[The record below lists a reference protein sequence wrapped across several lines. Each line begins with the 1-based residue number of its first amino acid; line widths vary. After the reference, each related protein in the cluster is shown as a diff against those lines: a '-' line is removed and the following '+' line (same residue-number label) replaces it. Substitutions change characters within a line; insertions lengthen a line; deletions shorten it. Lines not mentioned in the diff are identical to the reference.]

1 MNIKI
6 PLIYTILTKACGM
19 VLLKDTLPQ
28 DLRIK
33 SILFQVIKGE
43 NMKKK
48 FLSLTLGSLLVSALS
63 AEENGF
69 FVSAGYQIG
78 ESAQMVKNTKGIQDL
93 SDSYERLNN
102 LLTSYSALN
111 TLIRQSADPN
121 AINNARTNLNASAKN
136 LINDKTNSPAYQAVL
151 LALNAAAGLWQVM
164 SYAISVCGPGSNKNK
179 NGGVQTFE
187 NAPANGGTTI
197 TCDSFYEPGKFSG
210 ISTEDYAKINKA
222 YQIIQKAFGSSGKD
236 IPALSDT
243 KELNFEIKGKKND
256 SVVPGEKWK
265 FPWTNGFVSIKWVNG
280 EYKEIKEDIKAS
292 NNAQELLKQAS
303 AILTTLNEACP
314 WLSNGGAG
322 NVGGGN
328 SLWAGIDKGDGS
340 ACGIFKNEISAIQDM
355 IKNAAIAVEQSKIVA
370 ANAQNQHNLD
380 TGKTFNPYKDANF
393 AQSMFAN
400 AKAQAEILN
409 RAQAVVKDFERI
421 PAAFVKDS
429 LGVCHEKGSDGN
441 LRGTPSGTVTSNTWG
456 AGCAYVGE
464 TVTNLKNSIAHFGTQ
479 AEQIHNAQN
488 LAYTLANFS
497 GQYKKL
503 GEHYDSIT
511 AALSSL
517 PDAQS
522 LQNVVSKK
530 TNPNSPQ
537 GIQDNYYID
546 SNIHSQ
552 VQSRS
557 QELGSNPFRRA
568 GLIAASTTNNGAMN
582 GIGFQVGYKQ
592 FFGKNK
598 RWGARYYGFVDYNHT
613 YNKSQFFNASSDVWT
628 YGVGSDL
635 LVNFI
640 NDKATKHNKI
650 SFGAFGGIAL
660 AGTSWLNSQYV
671 NLANVN
677 NYYKA
682 KINTS
687 NFQFLFNL
695 GLRTNLARNKR
706 RGAEHSAQHGMELG
720 VKIPTINT
728 NYYSLLGTTLQY
740 RRLYSVYLNYVF
752 AY

>member
-1 MNIKI
+1 
-6 PLIYTILTKACGM
+6 
-19 VLLKDTLPQ
+19 
-28 DLRIK
+28 
-33 SILFQVIKGE
+33 
-43 NMKKK
+43 MKKK

-78 ESAQMVKNTKGIQDL
+78 ESSQMVKNTKGIQDL

-102 LLTSYSALN
+102 LLTNYSVLN

-121 AINNARTNLNASAKN
+121 AINNARGNLNASAKN
-136 LINDKTNSPAYQAVL
+136 LIDDKKNSPAYQAVL

-164 SYAISVCGPGSNKNK
+164 SYSISVCGPGSDKSK
-179 NGGVQTFE
+179 NGGVQIFE
-187 NAPANGGTTI
+187 NVPANGGTTI
-197 TCDSFYEPGKFSG
+197 ACDSFYEPGKFSG
-210 ISTEDYAKINKA
+210 ISTENYAKINKA
-222 YQIIQKAFGSSGKD
+222 YQIIQKAFGASGQD

-256 SVVPGEKWK
+256 SVQPGERWK

-280 EYKEIKEDIKAS
+280 EYKEIKEDIKVS

-303 AILTTLNEACP
+303 TILTTLNEACP

-322 NVGGGN
+322 GAGGGN
-328 SLWAGIDKGDGS
+328 SLWAGIDKGGGS

-355 IKNAAIAVEQSKIVA
+355 IKNAEIAVEQSKIVT

-380 TGKTFNPYKDANF
+380 TGKAFNPYKDADF

-400 AKAQAEILN
+400 ARAQAEILN

-479 AEQIHNAQN
+479 AEQIHNARN

-497 GQYKKL
+497 GQYQKL

-511 AALSSL
+511 AAISSL

-613 YNKSQFFNASSDVWT
+613 YNKSQFFNSDSDVWT

-650 SFGAFGGIAL
+650 SFGVFGGIAL
-660 AGTSWLNSQYV
+660 AGTSWLNSQFV

>member
-1 MNIKI
+1 
-6 PLIYTILTKACGM
+6 
-19 VLLKDTLPQ
+19 
-28 DLRIK
+28 
-33 SILFQVIKGE
+33 
-43 NMKKK
+43 MKKK

-121 AINNARTNLNASAKN
+121 AINNARSNLDASAKD
-136 LINDKTNSPAYQAVL
+136 LINEKKNSPAYQAVL
-151 LALNAAAGLWQVM
+151 LALNAAVGFWNSIAWNVQCGGYTEESNKGQENNQTFYNQPGRE
-164 SYAISVCGPGSNKNK
+164 SNEITCGPGLTQYKA
-179 NGGVQTFE
+179 GVSG
-187 NAPANGGTTI
+187 PLSLANFKTLN
-197 TCDSFYEPGKFSG
+197 D
-210 ISTEDYAKINKA
+210 A
-222 YQIIQKAFGSSGKD
+222 YQIIQTAFKGNPKEGL
-236 IPALSDT
+236 PVLSNT
-243 KELNFEIKGKKND
+243 GTQIQ
-256 SVVPGEKWK
+256 
-265 FPWTNGFVSIKWVNG
+265 VSIKTKVNGNNETTNTITVSNDAQSLLNQASIMMNVLTTNCPWVNH
-280 EYKEIKEDIKAS
+280 
-292 NNAQELLKQAS
+292 NPNQL
-303 AILTTLNEACP
+303 
-314 WLSNGGAG
+314 GGASWKI
-322 NVGGGN
+322 NKGGN
-328 SLWAGIDKGDGS
+328 
-340 ACGIFKNEISAIQDM
+340 ACEIFDTEISAIQGM
-355 IKNAAIAVEQSKIVA
+355 IAS
-370 ANAQNQHNLD
+370 AQNLVVQVKTINENTQNQID
-380 TGKTFNPYKDANF
+380 TNGKVFNPFTDASF
-393 AQSMFAN
+393 AQDMLKN
-400 AKAQAEILN
+400 AKAQATMLTQ
-409 RAQAVVKDFERI
+409 AQQVASGPNTI
-421 PAAFVKDS
+421 PKHFMEEFLASCNKNN
-429 LGVCHEKGSDGN
+429 GTY
-441 LRGTPSGTVTSNTWG
+441 GTPLGTVTKDTW
-456 AGCAYVGE
+456 ATGCAYVEE
-464 TVTNLKNSIAHFGTQ
+464 TVTNLKNSIAHFGNQ

-552 VQSRS
+552 VQSRT
-557 QELGSNPFRRA
+557 QELGANPFRRA

-582 GIGFQVGYKQ
+582 GIGFQAGYKQ

-598 RWGARYYGFVDYNHT
+598 RWGTRYYGFVDYNHT

-660 AGTSWLNSQYV
+660 AGTSWLNSQFV

-706 RGAEHSAQHGMELG
+706 RGADHSTQHGMELG

>member
-1 MNIKI
+1 
-6 PLIYTILTKACGM
+6 
-19 VLLKDTLPQ
+19 
-28 DLRIK
+28 
-33 SILFQVIKGE
+33 
-43 NMKKK
+43 MKKK
-48 FLSLTLGSLLVSALS
+48 FLSLTLGSLLVSTLS
-63 AEENGF
+63 AEDNGF

-111 TLIRQSADPN
+111 TLIRQSSDPN

-136 LINDKTNSPAYQAVL
+136 LINDKANSPAYQAVL

-164 SYAISVCGPGSNKNK
+164 SYSISVCGPGKSNNI
-179 NGGVQTFE
+179 NGGIQTFE
-187 NAPANGGTTI
+187 NVPANGKTEI
-197 TCDSFYEPGKFSG
+197 TCNSFYEPGPWSG
-210 ISTEDYAKINKA
+210 ISTENYAKINKA
-222 YQIIQKAFGSSGKD
+222 YQIIQKAFGASGKD

-256 SVVPGEKWK
+256 SAIPGERWR
-265 FPWTNGFVSIKWVNG
+265 FPWTNGEFVSINWVDG
-280 EYKEIKEDIKAS
+280 TYTEIKEDIKVS

-303 AILTTLNEACP
+303 TILTTLNEACP
-314 WLSNGGAG
+314 WLSNGGG
-322 NVGGGN
+322 Y
-328 SLWAGIDKGDGS
+328 WKDIKGDGT
-340 ACGIFKNEISAIQDM
+340 ACGNFKNEISAIQDM
-355 IKNAAIAVEQSKIVA
+355 IKNAQIAVEQSKIVA

-380 TGKTFNPYKDANF
+380 TGKVFNPYKDASF
-393 AQSMFAN
+393 SQSMFAN
-400 AKAQAEILN
+400 ARAQAEILN

-497 GQYKKL
+497 SQYKKL

-511 AALSSL
+511 AAISSL

-552 VQSRS
+552 VQSRT

-650 SFGAFGGIAL
+650 SFGAFGGIAI
-660 AGTSWLNSQYV
+660 AGTSWLNSQFV

-706 RGAEHSAQHGMELG
+706 RGADHSAQHGMELG

>member
-1 MNIKI
+1 
-6 PLIYTILTKACGM
+6 
-19 VLLKDTLPQ
+19 
-28 DLRIK
+28 
-33 SILFQVIKGE
+33 
-43 NMKKK
+43 MKKK

-78 ESAQMVKNTKGIQDL
+78 ESSQMVKNTKGIQDL

-102 LLTSYSALN
+102 LLTNYSVLN

-121 AINNARTNLNASAKN
+121 AINNARGNLNASAKN

-151 LALNAAAGLWQVM
+151 LALNAAAGLWQSM
-164 SYAISVCGPGSNKNK
+164 SYSISVCGPGSDKDK

-187 NAPANGGTTI
+187 NVPANGGTTI
-197 TCDSFYEPGKFSG
+197 TCDSFYEPGKWSA
-210 ISTEDYAKINKA
+210 ISTENYAKINKA
-222 YQIIQKAFGSSGKD
+222 YQIIQKAFGASGQD

-256 SVVPGEKWK
+256 SVVPGERWK
-265 FPWTNGFVSIKWVNG
+265 FPWTNGFVSVKWVNG
-280 EYKEIKEDIKAS
+280 EYKEIKENIKVS

-303 AILTTLNEACP
+303 TILTTLNEACP

-355 IKNAAIAVEQSKIVA
+355 IKNAEIAVEQSKIVA

-409 RAQAVVKDFERI
+409 RAQQVVKDFERI
-421 PAAFVKDS
+421 PAEFVKDS

-464 TVTNLKNSIAHFGTQ
+464 TVTSLKDSIAHFGTQ
-479 AEQIHNAQN
+479 AEQIHNARN

-537 GIQDNYYID
+537 GIQDDYYID

-592 FFGKNK
+592 FFGEKK
-598 RWGARYYGFVDYNHT
+598 WWGARYYGFVDYNHT

-660 AGTSWLNSQYV
+660 AGTSWLNSQFV

-706 RGAEHSAQHGMELG
+706 RGADHSAQHGMELG

>member
-1 MNIKI
+1 
-6 PLIYTILTKACGM
+6 
-19 VLLKDTLPQ
+19 
-28 DLRIK
+28 
-33 SILFQVIKGE
+33 
-43 NMKKK
+43 MKKK

-63 AEENGF
+63 AEDNGF

-102 LLTSYSALN
+102 LLTNYSVLN

-121 AINNARTNLNASAKN
+121 AINNARGNLNASAKN
-136 LINDKTNSPAYQAVL
+136 LINDKKNSPAYQAVL
-151 LALNAAAGLWQVM
+151 LSLNAAAGLWQVM
-164 SYAISVCGPGSNKNK
+164 SYEISACGPGSSKDK
-179 NGGVQTFE
+179 NGGVQTFKNTPSAWKTE
-187 NAPANGGTTI
+187 I
-197 TCDSFYEPGKFSG
+197 TCNSYYEPGKGSA
-210 ISTEDYAKINKA
+210 ISTENYAKINKA
-222 YQIIQKAFGSSGKD
+222 YQIIQKAFGSSGQD

-256 SVVPGEKWK
+256 TVEPGEKWK
-265 FPWTNGFVSIKWVNG
+265 YPWTNGKFVTVKWVNG
-280 EYKEIKEDIKAS
+280 EYKEIKEDIKVS

-303 AILTTLNEACP
+303 TILTTINEACP

-409 RAQAVVKDFERI
+409 RAQQVVKDFERI

-429 LGVCHEKGSDGN
+429 LGVCHEKGSDGS

-464 TVTNLKNSIAHFGTQ
+464 TVTNLKDSIAHFGDQ
-479 AEQIHNAQN
+479 AQQIHNARN

-706 RGAEHSAQHGMELG
+706 RGADHSAQHGMELG

>member
-1 MNIKI
+1 
-6 PLIYTILTKACGM
+6 
-19 VLLKDTLPQ
+19 
-28 DLRIK
+28 
-33 SILFQVIKGE
+33 
-43 NMKKK
+43 MKKK

-78 ESAQMVKNTKGIQDL
+78 ESSQMVKNTKGIQEL

-102 LLTSYSALN
+102 LLTNYSVLN

-164 SYAISVCGPGSNKNK
+164 SYEISVCGPGSDKNK

-210 ISTEDYAKINKA
+210 ISTENYAKINKA

-706 RGAEHSAQHGMELG
+706 RGADHSAQHGMELG

>member
-1 MNIKI
+1 
-6 PLIYTILTKACGM
+6 M
-19 VLLKDTLPQ
+19 VLLKDTFAQ
-28 DLRIK
+28 DLRTK

-48 FLSLTLGSLLVSALS
+48 FLSLTLGSLLVSTLS
-63 AEENGF
+63 AEDNGF

-78 ESAQMVKNTKGIQDL
+78 EASQMVKNTKGIQEL

-102 LLTSYSALN
+102 LLTNYSVLN

-121 AINNARTNLNASAKN
+121 AINNARGNLNASAKN
-136 LINDKTNSPAYQAVL
+136 LINDKKNSPAYQAVL

-164 SYAISVCGPGSNKNK
+164 SYSISVCGPGSDKNK

-187 NAPANGGTTI
+187 NVPANGGTTI
-197 TCDSFYEPGKFSG
+197 TCDSFYEPGKWSG
-210 ISTEDYAKINKA
+210 ISTENYAKINKA
-222 YQIIQKAFGSSGKD
+222 YQIIQKAFGASGQD

-256 SVVPGEKWK
+256 GVVPGERWK

-303 AILTTLNEACP
+303 TILTTLNEACP

-355 IKNAAIAVEQSKIVA
+355 IKNAEIAVEQSKIVA
-370 ANAQNQHNLD
+370 ANAQNEHNLD

-400 AKAQAEILN
+400 ARAQAEILN

-421 PAAFVKDS
+421 PAEFVKDS

-464 TVTNLKNSIAHFGTQ
+464 TVTNLKNSIAHFGDQ
-479 AEQIHNAQN
+479 AEQIHNARN

-706 RGAEHSAQHGMELG
+706 RGADHSAQHGMELG

>member
-1 MNIKI
+1 
-6 PLIYTILTKACGM
+6 
-19 VLLKDTLPQ
+19 
-28 DLRIK
+28 
-33 SILFQVIKGE
+33 
-43 NMKKK
+43 MKKR

-164 SYAISVCGPGSNKNK
+164 SYSISVCGPGSHKDK

-187 NAPANGGTTI
+187 NVPANGGTTI
-197 TCDSFYEPGKFSG
+197 TCDSFYEPGKWSA
-210 ISTEDYAKINKA
+210 ISTENYAKINKA
-222 YQIIQKAFGSSGKD
+222 YQIIQKAFGASGQD

-256 SVVPGEKWK
+256 TVQPGERWK
-265 FPWTNGFVSIKWVNG
+265 FPWTNGKFVSVKWVNG
-280 EYKEIKEDIKAS
+280 NYIETKEDIKVS

-303 AILTTLNEACP
+303 TILTTLNEACP

-355 IKNAAIAVEQSKIVA
+355 IKNAEIAVEQSKIVA

-380 TGKTFNPYKDANF
+380 TGKAFNPYKDADF

-400 AKAQAEILN
+400 ARAQAEILN

-429 LGVCHEKGSDGN
+429 LGVCHEVQNGQ

-464 TVTNLKNSIAHFGTQ
+464 TVTNLKNSIAYFGNQ
-479 AEQIHNAQN
+479 EERIHNAQN

-511 AALSSL
+511 AAISSL

-568 GLIAASTTNNGAMN
+568 GLIAASATNNGAMN

-640 NDKATKHNKI
+640 NNKATKHNKI
-650 SFGAFGGIAL
+650 SFGAFGGIAI
-660 AGTSWLNSQYV
+660 AGTSWLNSQFV

-695 GLRTNLARNKR
+695 GLRTNLAGNKR
-706 RGAEHSAQHGMELG
+706 RGADHSAQHGMELG

>member
-1 MNIKI
+1 
-6 PLIYTILTKACGM
+6 
-19 VLLKDTLPQ
+19 
-28 DLRIK
+28 
-33 SILFQVIKGE
+33 
-43 NMKKK
+43 MKKK

-78 ESAQMVKNTKGIQDL
+78 ESSQMVKNTKGIQDL

-102 LLTSYSALN
+102 LLTNYSVLN

-121 AINNARTNLNASAKN
+121 AINNARGNLNASAKN
-136 LINDKTNSPAYQAVL
+136 LINDKKNSPAYQAVL

-164 SYAISVCGPGSNKNK
+164 SYSISVCGPGSDKDK

-187 NAPANGGTTI
+187 NVPSNGGTTI
-197 TCDSFYEPGKFSG
+197 TCDSFYEPGKWSA
-210 ISTEDYAKINKA
+210 ISTENYAKINKA
-222 YQIIQKAFGSSGKD
+222 YQIIQKAFGSSGQD

-256 SVVPGEKWK
+256 NVKPGERWK

-280 EYKEIKEDIKAS
+280 EYKEIKEDIKVS

-303 AILTTLNEACP
+303 TILTTLNEACP

-322 NVGGGN
+322 GAGGGN

-355 IKNAAIAVEQSKIVA
+355 IKNAEIAVEQSKIVA

-400 AKAQAEILN
+400 ARAQAEILN

-464 TVTNLKNSIAHFGTQ
+464 TVTNLKDSIAHFGTQ
-479 AEQIHNAQN
+479 AEQIHNARN

-660 AGTSWLNSQYV
+660 AGTSWLNSQFV

-706 RGAEHSAQHGMELG
+706 RGADHSAQHGMELG

>member
-1 MNIKI
+1 
-6 PLIYTILTKACGM
+6 
-19 VLLKDTLPQ
+19 
-28 DLRIK
+28 
-33 SILFQVIKGE
+33 
-43 NMKKK
+43 MKKK
-48 FLSLTLGSLLVSALS
+48 FLSLTLGSLLVSTLS
-63 AEENGF
+63 AEDNGF

-78 ESAQMVKNTKGIQDL
+78 ESSQMVKNTKGIQDL

-111 TLIRQSADPN
+111 TLIRQSANPN

-136 LINDKTNSPAYQAVL
+136 LINDKANSPAYQAVL
-151 LALNAAAGLWQVM
+151 LALNAAAGFWQVM
-164 SYAISVCGPGSNKNK
+164 SYAISPCGPGPNKDE

-187 NAPANGGTTI
+187 NVPAAWETKVTCGTTG
-197 TCDSFYEPGKFSG
+197 YKPGPYSI
-210 ISTEDYAKINKA
+210 ISTENYAKINKA
-222 YQIIQKAFGSSGKD
+222 YQIIQKAFGSNGQG

-243 KELNFEIKGKKND
+243 NTELKFTINESNSNNNKEKIDTK
-256 SVVPGEKWK
+256 
-265 FPWTNGFVSIKWVNG
+265 
-280 EYKEIKEDIKAS
+280 
-292 NNAQELLKQAS
+292 NNAQILLEQAS
-303 AILTTLNEACP
+303 TIMTTLNSACP
-314 WLSNGGAG
+314 WINNGGK
-322 NVGGGN
+322 GGASSG
-328 SLWAGIDKGDGS
+328 SLWEGIYLKGDGS

-355 IKNAAIAVEQSKIVA
+355 IKNAEIAVEQSKIVA
-370 ANAQNQHNLD
+370 TNAQNQHNLD
-380 TGKTFNPYKDANF
+380 TGKTFNPYKDASF
-393 AQSMFAN
+393 SQSMFAN
-400 AKAQAEILN
+400 ARAQAEILN

-421 PAAFVKDS
+421 PEAFVKDS
-429 LGVCHEKGSDGN
+429 LGVCHEKDGNGN

-464 TVTNLKNSIAHFGTQ
+464 TVTNLKNSIAHFGDQ

-511 AALSSL
+511 AAISSL

-552 VQSRS
+552 VQSRT

-640 NDKATKHNKI
+640 NDKATKNNKI
-650 SFGAFGGIAL
+650 SFGAFGGIQL
-660 AGTSWLNSQYV
+660 AGTSWLNSQFV

-706 RGAEHSAQHGMELG
+706 RGADHSAQHGMELG

>member
-1 MNIKI
+1 
-6 PLIYTILTKACGM
+6 
-19 VLLKDTLPQ
+19 
-28 DLRIK
+28 
-33 SILFQVIKGE
+33 
-43 NMKKK
+43 MKKK

-63 AEENGF
+63 AEDNGF

-78 ESAQMVKNTKGIQDL
+78 ESSQMVKNTKGIQDL

-121 AINNARTNLNASAKN
+121 AINNARGNLNASAKN
-136 LINDKTNSPAYQAVL
+136 LINDKKNSPAYQAVL

-164 SYAISVCGPGSNKNK
+164 SYSISVCGPGSDKDK

-187 NAPANGGTTI
+187 NVPSNGGTTI
-197 TCDSFYEPGKFSG
+197 TCDSFYEPGKWSA
-210 ISTEDYAKINKA
+210 ISTENYAKINKA
-222 YQIIQKAFGSSGKD
+222 YQIIQKAFGSSGQD

-256 SVVPGEKWK
+256 GVQPGERWK

-280 EYKEIKEDIKAS
+280 EYKEIKEDIKVS
-292 NNAQELLKQAS
+292 NNAQELLQQAS
-303 AILTTLNEACP
+303 IILTTLNEACP

-322 NVGGGN
+322 GAGGGN

-355 IKNAAIAVEQSKIVA
+355 IKNAEIAVEQSKIVA

-409 RAQAVVKDFERI
+409 RAQQVVKDFERI

-441 LRGTPSGTVTSNTWG
+441 LRGTPSGTVTGNTWG

-464 TVTNLKNSIAHFGTQ
+464 TVTNLKDSIAHFGDQ

-660 AGTSWLNSQYV
+660 AGTSWLNSQFV

-706 RGAEHSAQHGMELG
+706 RGADHSAQHGMELG

>member
-1 MNIKI
+1 
-6 PLIYTILTKACGM
+6 
-19 VLLKDTLPQ
+19 
-28 DLRIK
+28 
-33 SILFQVIKGE
+33 
-43 NMKKK
+43 MKKK

-63 AEENGF
+63 AEDNGF

-78 ESAQMVKNTKGIQDL
+78 ESSQMVKNTKGIQDL

-151 LALNAAAGLWQVM
+151 LALNAAAGLWQVI
-164 SYAISVCGPGSNKNK
+164 SYSISVCGPGSDKSK

-187 NAPANGGTTI
+187 NVPADGGTTI

-210 ISTEDYAKINKA
+210 ISTENYAKINKA
-222 YQIIQKAFGSSGKD
+222 YQIIQKAFGASGKD

-256 SVVPGEKWK
+256 NAQPGERWK

-280 EYKEIKEDIKAS
+280 DYTETKEDIKVS

-322 NVGGGN
+322 GTGGGN

-355 IKNAAIAVEQSKIVA
+355 IKNAEIAVEQSKIVA

-400 AKAQAEILN
+400 ARAQAEILN

-429 LGVCHEKGSDGN
+429 LGVCHEKDSDGN
-441 LRGTPSGTVTSNTWG
+441 LRGTPSGTVTGNTWG

-464 TVTNLKNSIAHFGTQ
+464 TVTNLKNSIAHFGDQ
-479 AEQIHNAQN
+479 AEQIHNARN

-511 AALSSL
+511 AAISSL

-613 YNKSQFFNASSDVWT
+613 YNKSQFFNSDSDVWT

-682 KINTS
+682 KINTA

-706 RGAEHSAQHGMELG
+706 RGADHSAQHGMELG

>member
-1 MNIKI
+1 M
-6 PLIYTILTKACGM
+6 
-19 VLLKDTLPQ
+19 
-28 DLRIK
+28 
-33 SILFQVIKGE
+33 
-43 NMKKK
+43 
-48 FLSLTLGSLLVSALS
+48 
-63 AEENGF
+63 
-69 FVSAGYQIG
+69 
-78 ESAQMVKNTKGIQDL
+78 
-93 SDSYERLNN
+93 
-102 LLTSYSALN
+102 
-111 TLIRQSADPN
+111 
-121 AINNARTNLNASAKN
+121 
-136 LINDKTNSPAYQAVL
+136 
-151 LALNAAAGLWQVM
+151 
-164 SYAISVCGPGSNKNK
+164 
-179 NGGVQTFE
+179 
-187 NAPANGGTTI
+187 
-197 TCDSFYEPGKFSG
+197 
-210 ISTEDYAKINKA
+210 
-222 YQIIQKAFGSSGKD
+222 
-236 IPALSDT
+236 
-243 KELNFEIKGKKND
+243 
-256 SVVPGEKWK
+256 
-265 FPWTNGFVSIKWVNG
+265 
-280 EYKEIKEDIKAS
+280 
-292 NNAQELLKQAS
+292 
-303 AILTTLNEACP
+303 
-314 WLSNGGAG
+314 
-322 NVGGGN
+322 
-328 SLWAGIDKGDGS
+328 KGDGS
-340 ACGIFKNEISAIQDM
+340 TCGIFKNEISAIQDM

-421 PAAFVKDS
+421 PEAFVKDS
-429 LGVCHEKGSDGN
+429 LGVCHEVQNGH

-456 AGCAYVGE
+456 AGCAYSKE
-464 TVTNLKNSIAHFGTQ
+464 TITNLKDSIAHFGDQ
-479 AEQIHNAQN
+479 AERIHNARN

-497 GQYKKL
+497 SQYQKL

-598 RWGARYYGFVDYNHT
+598 RWGTRYYGFVDYNHT

-706 RGAEHSAQHGMELG
+706 RGADHSAQHGMELG

>member
-1 MNIKI
+1 
-6 PLIYTILTKACGM
+6 
-19 VLLKDTLPQ
+19 
-28 DLRIK
+28 
-33 SILFQVIKGE
+33 
-43 NMKKK
+43 MKKK

-63 AEENGF
+63 AEDNGF

-78 ESAQMVKNTKGIQDL
+78 ESSQMVKNTKGIQDL

-136 LINDKTNSPAYQAVL
+136 LISDKTSSPAYQAVL
-151 LALNAAAGLWQVM
+151 LALNAAAGFWQVM
-164 SYAISVCGPGSNKNK
+164 SYAISPCGPGSDKNK

-187 NAPANGGTTI
+187 NVPAAWANKITCGTTG
-197 TCDSFYEPGKFSG
+197 YEPGPYSI
-210 ISTEDYAKINKA
+210 ISTENYAKINKA
-222 YQIIQKAFGSSGKD
+222 YQIIQKAFGASGKD

-243 KELNFEIKGKKND
+243 NTEL
-256 SVVPGEKWK
+256 K
-265 FPWTNGFVSIKWVNG
+265 FTINEGVENN
-280 EYKEIKEDIKAS
+280 KEDIVTK
-292 NNAQELLKQAS
+292 NNAQVLLEQAS
-303 AILTTLNEACP
+303 IIMTTLNSACP
-314 WLSNGGAG
+314 WINNGGK
-322 NVGGGN
+322 GGASSG
-328 SLWAGIDKGDGS
+328 SLWEGIYLQGDGS

-355 IKNAAIAVEQSKIVA
+355 IKNAEIAVEQSKIVA

-400 AKAQAEILN
+400 ARAQAEILN

-429 LGVCHEKGSDGN
+429 LGVCYEKDSYGN

-464 TVTNLKNSIAHFGTQ
+464 TVTNLKNSIAHFGDQ

-497 GQYKKL
+497 DQYKKL

-511 AALSSL
+511 AAISSL

-568 GLIAASTTNNGAMN
+568 GLIAASATNNGAMN

-613 YNKSQFFNASSDVWT
+613 YNKSQFFNSDSDVWT

-650 SFGAFGGIAL
+650 SFGAFGGIQL

-706 RGAEHSAQHGMELG
+706 RGADHSAQHGMELG

>member
-1 MNIKI
+1 
-6 PLIYTILTKACGM
+6 M
-19 VLLKDTLPQ
+19 VLLKDTLAQ

-33 SILFQVIKGE
+33 SISFQVIKGE

-63 AEENGF
+63 AEDNGF

-78 ESAQMVKNTKGIQDL
+78 ESSQMVKNTKGIQDL

-102 LLTSYSALN
+102 LLTNYSALN

-164 SYAISVCGPGSNKNK
+164 SYSISVCGPGSNKDK

-187 NAPANGGTTI
+187 NVPANGGTTI
-197 TCDSFYEPGKFSG
+197 TCDSFYEPGKWSG
-210 ISTEDYAKINKA
+210 ISTENYAKINKA
-222 YQIIQKAFGSSGKD
+222 YQIIQKAFGSSGQD

-256 SVVPGEKWK
+256 SVQPGERWK
-265 FPWTNGFVSIKWVNG
+265 FPWTNGFVSVKWVNG
-280 EYKEIKEDIKAS
+280 EYKEIKEDIKVS

-303 AILTTLNEACP
+303 TILTTLNEACP

-322 NVGGGN
+322 GAGGGN

-355 IKNAAIAVEQSKIVA
+355 IKNAEIAVEQSKIVA

-380 TGKTFNPYKDANF
+380 TGKAFNPYKDANF

-464 TVTNLKNSIAHFGTQ
+464 TVTNLKDSIAHFGDQ
-479 AEQIHNAQN
+479 AERIHNAQN

-511 AALSSL
+511 AAISSL

-592 FFGKNK
+592 FFGKTK

-613 YNKSQFFNASSDVWT
+613 YNKSQFFNSDSDVWT

-706 RGAEHSAQHGMELG
+706 RGADHSAQHGMELG

>member
-1 MNIKI
+1 
-6 PLIYTILTKACGM
+6 
-19 VLLKDTLPQ
+19 
-28 DLRIK
+28 
-33 SILFQVIKGE
+33 
-43 NMKKK
+43 MKKK

-63 AEENGF
+63 AEDNGF
-69 FVSAGYQIG
+69 FVSVGYQIG
-78 ESAQMVKNTKGIQDL
+78 ESTQMVKNTKGIQDL

-102 LLTSYSALN
+102 LLTSYSVLN
-111 TLIRQSADPN
+111 TLIKQSADPV
-121 AINNARTNLNASAKN
+121 AINNTRTNLNASAKN

-151 LALNAAAGLWQVM
+151 LSLNAAAGLWQVM
-164 SYAISVCGPGSNKNK
+164 SYAISVCGPGSDKNK

-187 NAPANGGTTI
+187 NVPSNGGTTI
-197 TCDSFYEPGKFSG
+197 TCDSFYEPGKWSG
-210 ISTEDYAKINKA
+210 ISTENYAKINRA
-222 YQIIQKAFGSSGKD
+222 YQIIQKAFGSSGQD

-243 KELNFEIKGKKND
+243 KELAFEIKGKKND
-256 SVVPGEKWK
+256 TVQPGERWK
-265 FPWTNGFVSIKWVNG
+265 FPWTNGQFVSIKWVNG
-280 EYKEIKEDIKAS
+280 EYKETKEDIKVS
-292 NNAQELLKQAS
+292 NNAQELLQQAS
-303 AILTTLNEACP
+303 IILTTINEACP
-314 WLSNGGAG
+314 WLSNGGK
-322 NVGGGN
+322 NY
-328 SLWAGIDKGDGS
+328 WQGINGDGT
-340 ACGIFKNEISAIQDM
+340 ACGNFKNEISAIQDM
-355 IKNAAIAVEQSKIVA
+355 IKNAAIAVEQSKIVT
-370 ANAQNQHNLD
+370 ANAQNQSNLD
-380 TGKTFNPYKDANF
+380 AGKTFNPYKDATF

-409 RAQAVVKDFERI
+409 RAQQVVKDFERI

-456 AGCAYVGE
+456 AGCAYVE
-464 TVTNLKNSIAHFGTQ
+464 QSVTALKDSLAHFGNQ
-479 AEQIHNAQN
+479 ADQINHARD

-497 GQYKKL
+497 GQYQKL

-511 AALSSL
+511 AAVSSL

-530 TNPNSPQ
+530 NNPYSPQ

-557 QELGSNPFRRA
+557 QELGNNPFRRA

-582 GIGFQVGYKQ
+582 GIGFQAGYKQ
-592 FFGKNK
+592 FFGENK

-640 NDKATKHNKI
+640 NDKATKNNKI

-671 NLANVN
+671 NLANMN

-682 KINTS
+682 KINTA

-695 GLRTNLARNKR
+695 GLRTNLARNKK
-706 RGAEHSAQHGMELG
+706 RGSEHSAQHGMELG

-728 NYYSLLGTTLQY
+728 NYYSLLGTQLQY

>member
-1 MNIKI
+1 
-6 PLIYTILTKACGM
+6 
-19 VLLKDTLPQ
+19 
-28 DLRIK
+28 
-33 SILFQVIKGE
+33 
-43 NMKKK
+43 MKKK
-48 FLSLTLGSLLVSALS
+48 FLSLTLGSLLVSTLS
-63 AEENGF
+63 AEDNGF

-78 ESAQMVKNTKGIQDL
+78 ESSQMVKNTKGIQDL

-121 AINNARTNLNASAKN
+121 AINSARTNLNASAKN
-136 LINDKTNSPAYQAVL
+136 LINDKENSPAYQAVL

-164 SYAISVCGPGSNKNK
+164 SYSISVCGPGSDKSK
-179 NGGVQTFE
+179 NGGIQTFE
-187 NAPANGGTTI
+187 NVPANGKTEI
-197 TCDSFYEPGKFSG
+197 TCNSFYEPGPWSG
-210 ISTEDYAKINKA
+210 ISTENYAKINKA
-222 YQIIQKAFGSSGKD
+222 YQIIQKAFGASGKD

-256 SVVPGEKWK
+256 TAQPGERWK
-265 FPWTNGFVSIKWVNG
+265 FPWTNGKFVSINWVNG
-280 EYKEIKEDIKAS
+280 GFTETKEEIKVS

-303 AILTTLNEACP
+303 TILTTLNEACP
-314 WLSNGGAG
+314 WLSNGGG
-322 NVGGGN
+322 Y
-328 SLWAGIDKGDGS
+328 WKDIKGDGT
-340 ACGIFKNEISAIQDM
+340 ACGNFKNEISAIQDM
-355 IKNAAIAVEQSKIVA
+355 IKNAEIAVEQSKIVA

-380 TGKTFNPYKDANF
+380 TGKTFNPYKDASF
-393 AQSMFAN
+393 SQSMFAN
-400 AKAQAEILN
+400 ARAQAEILS

-421 PAAFVKDS
+421 PEAFVKDS

-464 TVTNLKNSIAHFGTQ
+464 TVTNLKNSIAHFGDQ

-497 GQYKKL
+497 DQYKKL

-511 AALSSL
+511 AAISSL

-552 VQSRS
+552 VQSRT

-640 NDKATKHNKI
+640 NDKATKNNKI
-650 SFGAFGGIAL
+650 SFGAFGGIQL
-660 AGTSWLNSQYV
+660 AGTSWLNSQFV
-671 NLANVN
+671 NLASVN

-695 GLRTNLARNKR
+695 GLRTNLARNK

>member
-1 MNIKI
+1 
-6 PLIYTILTKACGM
+6 
-19 VLLKDTLPQ
+19 
-28 DLRIK
+28 
-33 SILFQVIKGE
+33 
-43 NMKKK
+43 MKKK

-63 AEENGF
+63 AEDNGF

-78 ESAQMVKNTKGIQDL
+78 ESSQMVKNTKGIQDL

-102 LLTSYSALN
+102 LLTNYSVLN

-121 AINNARTNLNASAKN
+121 AINNARGNLNASAKN
-136 LINDKTNSPAYQAVL
+136 LINDKKNSPAYQAVL

-164 SYAISVCGPGSNKNK
+164 SYSISPCGPGKDSNK

-187 NAPANGGTTI
+187 NTPTNQWGGTTT
-197 TCDSFYEPGKFSG
+197 TCGTTNYEPGPYS
-210 ISTEDYAKINKA
+210 ILSTENYAKINKA
-222 YQIIQKAFGSSGKD
+222 YQIIQKAFGASGQD

-243 KELNFEIKGKKND
+243 NTELKFTINKKN
-256 SVVPGEKWK
+256 GNNNNE
-265 FPWTNGFVSIKWVNG
+265 
-280 EYKEIKEDIKAS
+280 EEIVTK
-292 NNAQELLKQAS
+292 NNAQVLLEQAS
-303 AILTTLNEACP
+303 TIITTLNSACP
-314 WLSNGGAG
+314 WINNGGAG
-322 NVGGGN
+322 GASSG
-328 SLWAGIDKGDGS
+328 SLWEGIHLKGDGS

-380 TGKTFNPYKDANF
+380 TGKAFNPYKDASF
-393 AQSMFAN
+393 SQSMFAN
-400 AKAQAEILN
+400 ARVQAEILN

-421 PAAFVKDS
+421 PIAFVKDS

-464 TVTNLKNSIAHFGTQ
+464 TVTNLKNSIAHFGDQ
-479 AEQIHNAQN
+479 AERIYNARN

-511 AALSSL
+511 AAISSL

-552 VQSRS
+552 VQSRT

-613 YNKSQFFNASSDVWT
+613 YNKSQFFNSDSDVWT

-650 SFGAFGGIAL
+650 SFGAFGGIQL

-706 RGAEHSAQHGMELG
+706 RGADHSAQHGMELG

>member
-1 MNIKI
+1 
-6 PLIYTILTKACGM
+6 
-19 VLLKDTLPQ
+19 
-28 DLRIK
+28 
-33 SILFQVIKGE
+33 
-43 NMKKK
+43 MKKK

-63 AEENGF
+63 AEDNGF

-151 LALNAAAGLWQVM
+151 LALNATVGFWNSIAWNVQCGGYTEEGGEKKVGNQIFYNQPGRE
-164 SYAISVCGPGSNKNK
+164 SSEINCGPGLSMYKA
-179 NGGVQTFE
+179 GVSG
-187 NAPANGGTTI
+187 PLSVANFKTLN
-197 TCDSFYEPGKFSG
+197 E
-210 ISTEDYAKINKA
+210 A
-222 YQIIQKAFGSSGKD
+222 YQIIQTAFKSNSKEGL
-236 IPALSDT
+236 PVLSNT
-243 KELNFEIKGKKND
+243 STQIQ
-256 SVVPGEKWK
+256 
-265 FPWTNGFVSIKWVNG
+265 VSIETKVSEN
-280 EYKEIKEDIKAS
+280 KTTTTITAS
-292 NNAQELLKQAS
+292 NDAQNLLKQAS
-303 AILTTLNEACP
+303 VMMDVLTTNCP
-314 WLSNGGAG
+314 WVNNRKGELGGASW
-322 NVGGGN
+322 NINKGGN
-328 SLWAGIDKGDGS
+328 
-340 ACGIFKNEISAIQDM
+340 ACEIFDTEISAIQNM
-355 IKNAAIAVEQSKIVA
+355 IKNAQELVAQANIVK
-370 ANAQNQHNLD
+370 NNSDLD
-380 TGKTFNPYKDANF
+380 RIGIPSDKVFNPFTDASF
-393 AQSMFAN
+393 AEDMLKN
-400 AKAQAEILN
+400 AKAQVAILT
-409 RAQAVVKDFERI
+409 QTQQVVNDLNAISKDFMKEFL
-421 PAAFVKDS
+421 ASCNKQNDNGS
-429 LGVCHEKGSDGN
+429 LY
-441 LRGTPSGTVTSNTWG
+441 GTPLGTVTKDTW
-456 AGCAYVGE
+456 ATGCAYVGE
-464 TVTNLKNSIAHFGTQ
+464 TVTNLKNSIAHFGDQ
-479 AEQIHNAQN
+479 AEQIHNARN

-497 GQYKKL
+497 GQYQKL

-552 VQSRS
+552 VQSRT

-613 YNKSQFFNASSDVWT
+613 YNKSQFFNSDSDVWT

-650 SFGAFGGIAL
+650 SFGAFGGIQL

>member
-1 MNIKI
+1 
-6 PLIYTILTKACGM
+6 
-19 VLLKDTLPQ
+19 
-28 DLRIK
+28 
-33 SILFQVIKGE
+33 
-43 NMKKK
+43 MKKK
-48 FLSLTLGSLLVSALS
+48 FLSLTLGSLLVSTLS
-63 AEENGF
+63 AEDNGF

-78 ESAQMVKNTKGIQDL
+78 ESSQMVKNTKGIQDL

-102 LLTSYSALN
+102 LLTSYSTLN

-121 AINNARTNLNASAKN
+121 AINSARTNLNASAKN
-136 LINDKTNSPAYQAVL
+136 LINDKANSPAYQAVL

-164 SYAISVCGPGSNKNK
+164 SYSISVCGPGSDKSK
-179 NGGVQTFE
+179 NGGIQTFE
-187 NAPANGGTTI
+187 NVPANGKTEI
-197 TCDSFYEPGKFSG
+197 TCNSFYEPGPWSG
-210 ISTEDYAKINKA
+210 ISTENYAKINKA
-222 YQIIQKAFGSSGKD
+222 YQIIQKAFGASGKD

-256 SVVPGEKWK
+256 TATPGERWK
-265 FPWTNGFVSIKWVNG
+265 FPWTNGKFVSINWVNG
-280 EYKEIKEDIKAS
+280 NFTETKEEIKVS

-303 AILTTLNEACP
+303 TILTTLNEACP
-314 WLSNGGAG
+314 WLSNGGG
-322 NVGGGN
+322 Y
-328 SLWAGIDKGDGS
+328 WKDIKGDGT
-340 ACGIFKNEISAIQDM
+340 ACGNFKNEISAIQDM
-355 IKNAAIAVEQSKIVA
+355 IKNAEIAVEQSKIVS

-380 TGKTFNPYKDANF
+380 TGKTFNPYKDASF
-393 AQSMFAN
+393 SQSMFAN
-400 AKAQAEILN
+400 ARAQAEILS

-464 TVTNLKNSIAHFGTQ
+464 TVTNLKNSIAHFGDQ

-497 GQYKKL
+497 DQYKKL

-511 AALSSL
+511 AAISSL

-552 VQSRS
+552 VQSRT

-640 NDKATKHNKI
+640 NDKATKNNKI
-650 SFGAFGGIAL
+650 SFGAFGGIQL
-660 AGTSWLNSQYV
+660 AGTSWLNSQFV

-695 GLRTNLARNKR
+695 GLRTNLARNK

>member
-1 MNIKI
+1 
-6 PLIYTILTKACGM
+6 
-19 VLLKDTLPQ
+19 
-28 DLRIK
+28 
-33 SILFQVIKGE
+33 
-43 NMKKK
+43 MKKK
-48 FLSLTLGSLLVSALS
+48 FLSLTLGSLLVSTLS
-63 AEENGF
+63 AEDNGF

-78 ESAQMVKNTKGIQDL
+78 ESSQVVKNTKGIQDL

-102 LLTSYSALN
+102 LLTSYSTLN
-111 TLIRQSADPN
+111 TLIRQSSDPN
-121 AINNARTNLNASAKN
+121 AINNARTNLDASAKN
-136 LINDKTNSPAYQAVL
+136 LISDKANSPAYQAVL

-164 SYAISVCGPGSNKNK
+164 SYAISVCGPGSNKDK

-187 NAPANGGTTI
+187 NVPANGGTTI
-197 TCDSFYEPGKFSG
+197 TCDSFYEPGPWSA
-210 ISTEDYAKINKA
+210 ISTENYAKINKA
-222 YQIIQKAFGSSGKD
+222 YQIIQKAFGASGQD

-256 SVVPGEKWK
+256 SVQPGERWK
-265 FPWTNGFVSIKWVNG
+265 FPWTNGKFVSVKWVNG
-280 EYKEIKEDIKAS
+280 EYKEIKEDIKVS

-303 AILTTLNEACP
+303 TILTTLNEACP
-314 WLSNGGAG
+314 WLSNGGG
-322 NVGGGN
+322 YWKDI
-328 SLWAGIDKGDGS
+328 SGDGT
-340 ACGIFKNEISAIQDM
+340 ACGSFKNEISAIQDM

-400 AKAQAEILN
+400 ARAQAEILS

-464 TVTNLKNSIAHFGTQ
+464 TVTSLKDSIAHFGDQ

-552 VQSRS
+552 VQSRT

-706 RGAEHSAQHGMELG
+706 RGADHSAQHGMELG

>member
-1 MNIKI
+1 
-6 PLIYTILTKACGM
+6 
-19 VLLKDTLPQ
+19 
-28 DLRIK
+28 
-33 SILFQVIKGE
+33 
-43 NMKKK
+43 MKKK
-48 FLSLTLGSLLVSALS
+48 FLSLTLGSLLVSTLS
-63 AEENGF
+63 AEDNGF

-78 ESAQMVKNTKGIQDL
+78 ESSQMVKNTKGIQDL

-121 AINNARTNLNASAKN
+121 AINNARTNLNASANN

-164 SYAISVCGPGSNKNK
+164 SYAISACGPGPDKEK

-187 NAPANGGTTI
+187 NTPTNQWGGTSITCNWANGIGR
-197 TCDSFYEPGKFSG
+197 DSA
-210 ISTEDYAKINKA
+210 ISTENYAKINKA
-222 YQIIQKAFGSSGKD
+222 YQIIQKAFGTSGQD

-243 KELNFEIKGKKND
+243 NTELKFTINKKNGD
-256 SVVPGEKWK
+256 
-265 FPWTNGFVSIKWVNG
+265 NNNNNNG
-280 EYKEIKEDIKAS
+280 EEIVTK
-292 NNAQELLKQAS
+292 NNAQVLLEQAS
-303 AILTTLNEACP
+303 TIITTLNSACP
-314 WLSNGGAG
+314 WINNGGAG
-322 NVGGGN
+322 GARSG
-328 SLWAGIDKGDGS
+328 SLWEGIYLKGDGN

-400 AKAQAEILN
+400 ARAQAEILN

-464 TVTNLKNSIAHFGTQ
+464 TVTNLKDSIAHFGDQ
-479 AEQIHNAQN
+479 AQQIHNAQN

-511 AALSSL
+511 ASLSSL

-650 SFGAFGGIAL
+650 SFGAFGGIQL
-660 AGTSWLNSQYV
+660 AGTSWLNSQFV

>member
-1 MNIKI
+1 
-6 PLIYTILTKACGM
+6 
-19 VLLKDTLPQ
+19 
-28 DLRIK
+28 
-33 SILFQVIKGE
+33 
-43 NMKKK
+43 MKKK

-63 AEENGF
+63 AEDNGF

-78 ESAQMVKNTKGIQDL
+78 ESSQMVKNTKGIQDL

-102 LLTSYSALN
+102 LLTSYSTLN

-136 LINDKTNSPAYQAVL
+136 LINDKANSPAYQAVL

-164 SYAISVCGPGSNKNK
+164 SYAISVCGPGSDKSK

-187 NAPANGGTTI
+187 NVPANGGTTI

-210 ISTEDYAKINKA
+210 ISTENYAKINKA
-222 YQIIQKAFGSSGKD
+222 YQIIQKAFGASGQD

-256 SVVPGEKWK
+256 GVVPGERWK

-303 AILTTLNEACP
+303 TILTTLNEACP

-355 IKNAAIAVEQSKIVA
+355 IKNAEIAVEQSKIVA
-370 ANAQNQHNLD
+370 TNAQNQHNLD

-393 AQSMFAN
+393 SQSMFAN
-400 AKAQAEILN
+400 AQAQAEILN

-429 LGVCHEKGSDGN
+429 LGVCHEKDGNGN

-479 AEQIHNAQN
+479 AERIHNAQN

-497 GQYKKL
+497 GQYQKL

-511 AALSSL
+511 AAISSL

-582 GIGFQVGYKQ
+582 GIGFQAGYKQ

-660 AGTSWLNSQYV
+660 AGTSWLNSQFV

>member
-1 MNIKI
+1 
-6 PLIYTILTKACGM
+6 
-19 VLLKDTLPQ
+19 
-28 DLRIK
+28 
-33 SILFQVIKGE
+33 
-43 NMKKK
+43 MKKK
-48 FLSLTLGSLLVSALS
+48 FLSLTLGSLLVSTLS
-63 AEENGF
+63 AEDNGF

-102 LLTSYSALN
+102 LLTNYSVLN
-111 TLIRQSADPN
+111 TLIRHSADPN
-121 AINNARTNLNASAKN
+121 AINNARGNLNASAKN
-136 LINDKTNSPAYQAVL
+136 LINDKKNSPAYQAVL

-164 SYAISVCGPGSNKNK
+164 SYSISVCGPGSDKNK

-187 NAPANGGTTI
+187 NVPSNGGTTI
-197 TCDSFYEPGKFSG
+197 TCDSFYEPGKWSG
-210 ISTEDYAKINKA
+210 ISTENYAKINRA
-222 YQIIQKAFGSSGKD
+222 YQIIQKAFGASRQD

-256 SVVPGEKWK
+256 SVRPGERWK

-280 EYKEIKEDIKAS
+280 EYKETKEDIKVS

-303 AILTTLNEACP
+303 TILTTINEACP

-322 NVGGGN
+322 GAGGGN

-355 IKNAAIAVEQSKIVA
+355 IKNAEIAVEQSKIVT

-441 LRGTPSGTVTSNTWG
+441 LRGTPSGTVTPNTWG

-464 TVTNLKNSIAHFGTQ
+464 TLTSLKDSIAHFGDQ
-479 AEQIHNAQN
+479 AEQIHNARN

-497 GQYKKL
+497 DQYKKL

-511 AALSSL
+511 AAISSL

-598 RWGARYYGFVDYNHT
+598 WWGLRYYGFVDYNHT

-706 RGAEHSAQHGMELG
+706 RGADHSAQHGMELG

>member
-1 MNIKI
+1 
-6 PLIYTILTKACGM
+6 
-19 VLLKDTLPQ
+19 
-28 DLRIK
+28 
-33 SILFQVIKGE
+33 
-43 NMKKK
+43 MKKK

-78 ESAQMVKNTKGIQDL
+78 ESSQMVKNTKGIQEL

-102 LLTSYSALN
+102 LLTNYSVLN

-121 AINNARTNLNASAKN
+121 AINNARGNLNASANN
-136 LINDKTNSPAYQAVL
+136 LINDKKNSPAYQAVL

-164 SYAISVCGPGSNKNK
+164 SYSISVCGPGSDKDK

-187 NAPANGGTTI
+187 NVPSNGGTTI
-197 TCDSFYEPGKFSG
+197 TCDSFYEPGKWSG
-210 ISTEDYAKINKA
+210 ISTENYAKINKA
-222 YQIIQKAFGSSGKD
+222 YQIIQKAFGASGKD

-256 SVVPGEKWK
+256 SVVQGERWK
-265 FPWTNGFVSIKWVNG
+265 FPWTNGKFVPVKWVNG
-280 EYKEIKEDIKAS
+280 EYKEIKEDIKVS
-292 NNAQELLKQAS
+292 NNAQELLQQAS
-303 AILTTLNEACP
+303 IILTTLNEACP

-322 NVGGGN
+322 GAGGGN

-355 IKNAAIAVEQSKIVA
+355 IKNAEIAVEQSKIVA

-400 AKAQAEILN
+400 ARAQAEILN

-464 TVTNLKNSIAHFGTQ
+464 TLTSLKDSIAHFGTQ

-497 GQYKKL
+497 GQYQKL

-511 AALSSL
+511 AAISSL

-706 RGAEHSAQHGMELG
+706 RGADHSAQHGMELG

>member
-1 MNIKI
+1 
-6 PLIYTILTKACGM
+6 
-19 VLLKDTLPQ
+19 
-28 DLRIK
+28 
-33 SILFQVIKGE
+33 
-43 NMKKK
+43 MKKK

-63 AEENGF
+63 AEDNGF

-78 ESAQMVKNTKGIQDL
+78 ESAQMVKNTKGIQEL

-102 LLTSYSALN
+102 LLTNYSALN

-121 AINNARTNLNASAKN
+121 AINNARGNLNASAKN
-136 LINDKTNSPAYQAVL
+136 LINDKKNSPAYQAVL

-164 SYAISVCGPGSNKNK
+164 SYAISVCGPGSDKNK
-179 NGGVQTFE
+179 NGGVQTFH
-187 NAPANGGTTI
+187 NTPSNQWGGTTI
-197 TCDSFYEPGKFSG
+197 TCDSYYEPGKLSA
-210 ISTEDYAKINKA
+210 ISTENYAKINKA
-222 YQIIQKAFGSSGKD
+222 YQIIQKAFGASGQD

-256 SVVPGEKWK
+256 SVEPGERWK
-265 FPWTNGFVSIKWVNG
+265 FPWTNGEFVSVKWVNG
-280 EYKEIKEDIKAS
+280 KYKETKEDIKVS

-303 AILTTLNEACP
+303 TILTTLNEACP

-355 IKNAAIAVEQSKIVA
+355 IKNAEIAVEQSKIVA

-380 TGKTFNPYKDANF
+380 TGKTFNPYKDADF

-400 AKAQAEILN
+400 ARAQAEILN

-456 AGCAYVGE
+456 AGCTYVGE
-464 TVTNLKNSIAHFGTQ
+464 TLTSLKDSIAHFGTQ
-479 AEQIHNAQN
+479 AEQIHNARN

-497 GQYKKL
+497 GQYQKL

-511 AALSSL
+511 AALSNL

-660 AGTSWLNSQYV
+660 AGTSWLNSQFV

-706 RGAEHSAQHGMELG
+706 RGADHSAQHGMELG

>member
-1 MNIKI
+1 
-6 PLIYTILTKACGM
+6 
-19 VLLKDTLPQ
+19 
-28 DLRIK
+28 
-33 SILFQVIKGE
+33 
-43 NMKKK
+43 MKKK

-63 AEENGF
+63 AEDNGF

-102 LLTSYSALN
+102 LLTNYSVLN

-121 AINNARTNLNASAKN
+121 AINNARGNLNASAKN
-136 LINDKTNSPAYQAVL
+136 LINDKKNSPAYQAVL

-164 SYAISVCGPGSNKNK
+164 SYAISVCGPGPDKNK

-187 NAPANGGTTI
+187 NVPSNGGTTI
-197 TCDSFYEPGKFSG
+197 TCDSFYEPGPWSG
-210 ISTEDYAKINKA
+210 ISTENYAKINRA
-222 YQIIQKAFGSSGKD
+222 YQIIQKAFGASGQE

-256 SVVPGEKWK
+256 SVQPGEKWK
-265 FPWTNGFVSIKWVNG
+265 FPWTNEKFVSVKWVNG
-280 EYKEIKEDIKAS
+280 EYEETKEDIKVS
-292 NNAQELLKQAS
+292 NNAQELLQQAS
-303 AILTTLNEACP
+303 IILTTLNEACP
-314 WLSNGGAG
+314 WLSNGGG
-322 NVGGGN
+322 Y
-328 SLWAGIDKGDGS
+328 WKDIKGDGT
-340 ACGIFKNEISAIQDM
+340 ACGSFKNEISAIQDM

-370 ANAQNQHNLD
+370 ANAQNQRNLD

-421 PAAFVKDS
+421 PAEFVKDS

-441 LRGTPSGTVTSNTWG
+441 LRGTPSGTVTGNTWG

-464 TVTNLKNSIAHFGTQ
+464 TVTNLKDSIAHFGTQ

-511 AALSSL
+511 AAISSL

-613 YNKSQFFNASSDVWT
+613 YNKSQFFNSDSDVWT

>member
-1 MNIKI
+1 
-6 PLIYTILTKACGM
+6 
-19 VLLKDTLPQ
+19 
-28 DLRIK
+28 
-33 SILFQVIKGE
+33 
-43 NMKKK
+43 MKRK
-48 FLSLTLGSLLVSALS
+48 FLSLTLGSLLVSTLS
-63 AEENGF
+63 AEDNGF

-102 LLTSYSALN
+102 LLTNYSALN

-121 AINNARTNLNASAKN
+121 AINNARSNLNASAKN

-151 LALNAAAGLWQVM
+151 LALNAAVGLWQAM
-164 SYAISVCGPGSNKNK
+164 SYEISVCGPGSDKNK

-187 NAPANGGTTI
+187 NVPAERGTTI

-210 ISTEDYAKINKA
+210 ISTENYAKINKA
-222 YQIIQKAFGSSGKD
+222 YQIIQKAFGASGKD

-243 KELNFEIKGKKND
+243 NTELKFTINKKNG
-256 SVVPGEKWK
+256 S
-265 FPWTNGFVSIKWVNG
+265 NNNNG
-280 EYKEIKEDIKAS
+280 EEIVTK
-292 NNAQELLKQAS
+292 NNAQVLLEQAS
-303 AILTTLNEACP
+303 TIITTLNSACP
-314 WLSNGGAG
+314 WINNGGAG
-322 NVGGGN
+322 PASSG
-328 SLWAGIDKGDGS
+328 SLWEGIHLKGDGS

-355 IKNAAIAVEQSKIVA
+355 IKNAEIAVEQSKIVA

-380 TGKTFNPYKDANF
+380 TGKTFNPYKDADF

-400 AKAQAEILN
+400 ARAQAEILN

-429 LGVCHEKGSDGN
+429 LGVCHEKGSDGS

-479 AEQIHNAQN
+479 AEQINHAQN

-497 GQYKKL
+497 SQYKKL
-503 GEHYDSIT
+503 GKHYDSIT
-511 AALSSL
+511 AAISSL

-552 VQSRS
+552 VQSRT

-582 GIGFQVGYKQ
+582 GIGFQAGYKQ

-650 SFGAFGGIAL
+650 SFGAFGGIQL
-660 AGTSWLNSQYV
+660 AGTSWLNSQFV

-706 RGAEHSAQHGMELG
+706 RDADHSAQHGMELG

>member
-1 MNIKI
+1 
-6 PLIYTILTKACGM
+6 
-19 VLLKDTLPQ
+19 
-28 DLRIK
+28 
-33 SILFQVIKGE
+33 
-43 NMKKK
+43 MKKK

-121 AINNARTNLNASAKN
+121 AINNARGNLNASAKN
-136 LINDKTNSPAYQAVL
+136 LISDKKNSPAYQAVL

-164 SYAISVCGPGSNKNK
+164 SYAISVCGPGSSKDK

-187 NAPANGGTTI
+187 NVPANGGTTI
-197 TCDSFYEPGKFSG
+197 TCDSFYEPGKWSA
-210 ISTEDYAKINKA
+210 ISTENYAKINKA
-222 YQIIQKAFGSSGKD
+222 YQIIQKAFGASGQD

-256 SVVPGEKWK
+256 SVQPGERWK

-280 EYKEIKEDIKAS
+280 EYKEIKEDIKVS

-303 AILTTLNEACP
+303 TILTTLNEACP

-322 NVGGGN
+322 GAGGGN

-355 IKNAAIAVEQSKIVA
+355 IKNAEIAVEQSKIVA

-400 AKAQAEILN
+400 ARAQAEILN

-421 PAAFVKDS
+421 PTEFVKDS

-557 QELGSNPFRRA
+557 QELGSNPFRRT

-660 AGTSWLNSQYV
+660 AGTSWLNSQFV

-706 RGAEHSAQHGMELG
+706 RGADHSAQHGMELG

>member
-1 MNIKI
+1 
-6 PLIYTILTKACGM
+6 
-19 VLLKDTLPQ
+19 
-28 DLRIK
+28 
-33 SILFQVIKGE
+33 
-43 NMKKK
+43 MKKK
-48 FLSLTLGSLLVSALS
+48 FLSLTLGSLLVSTLS
-63 AEENGF
+63 AEDNGF

-78 ESAQMVKNTKGIQDL
+78 ESSQMVKNTKGIQDL

-121 AINNARTNLNASAKN
+121 AINSARTNLNASAKN
-136 LINDKTNSPAYQAVL
+136 LINDKANSPAYQAVL

-164 SYAISVCGPGSNKNK
+164 SYSISPCGPGSDKDK
-179 NGGVQTFE
+179 NGGIQTFE
-187 NAPANGGTTI
+187 NVPAAWGTKVTCGTTG
-197 TCDSFYEPGKFSG
+197 YEPGPYSI
-210 ISTEDYAKINKA
+210 ISTENYAKINKA
-222 YQIIQKAFGSSGKD
+222 YQIIQKAFGSNGQG

-243 KELNFEIKGKKND
+243 NTELKFTINENGSSSNNKEEIITK
-256 SVVPGEKWK
+256 
-265 FPWTNGFVSIKWVNG
+265 
-280 EYKEIKEDIKAS
+280 
-292 NNAQELLKQAS
+292 NNAQVLLEQAS
-303 AILTTLNEACP
+303 TIITTLNSACP
-314 WLSNGGAG
+314 WINNGGAG
-322 NVGGGN
+322 GASSG
-328 SLWAGIDKGDGS
+328 SLWEGIYLKGDGS

-355 IKNAAIAVEQSKIVA
+355 IKNAEIAVEQSKIVS

-380 TGKTFNPYKDANF
+380 TGKTFNPYKDASF
-393 AQSMFAN
+393 SQSMFAN
-400 AKAQAEILN
+400 ARAQAEILS

-421 PAAFVKDS
+421 PEAFVKDS

-441 LRGTPSGTVTSNTWG
+441 LRGTPSGTVTGNTWG

-464 TVTNLKNSIAHFGTQ
+464 TVTNLKNSIAHFGDQ

-497 GQYKKL
+497 DQYKKL

-511 AALSSL
+511 AAISSL

-552 VQSRS
+552 VQSRT

-640 NDKATKHNKI
+640 NDKATKNNKI
-650 SFGAFGGIAL
+650 SFGAFGGIQL
-660 AGTSWLNSQYV
+660 AGTSWLNSQFV

-695 GLRTNLARNKR
+695 GLRTNLARNK

>member
-1 MNIKI
+1 
-6 PLIYTILTKACGM
+6 
-19 VLLKDTLPQ
+19 
-28 DLRIK
+28 
-33 SILFQVIKGE
+33 
-43 NMKKK
+43 MKKR
-48 FLSLTLGSLLVSALS
+48 FLSLTLGSLLVSTLS
-63 AEENGF
+63 AEDNGF

-78 ESAQMVKNTKGIQDL
+78 ESSQMVKNTKGIQDL

-164 SYAISVCGPGSNKNK
+164 SYAISPCGPGSDKNK

-187 NAPANGGTTI
+187 NTPTNQWGGTTI
-197 TCDSFYEPGKFSG
+197 TCSTTGYKPGPYSI
-210 ISTEDYAKINKA
+210 ISTENYAKINKA
-222 YQIIQKAFGSSGKD
+222 YQIIQKAFGTSGKD

-243 KELNFEIKGKKND
+243 NTELKFTINENVKNNSNNKEEIVTK
-256 SVVPGEKWK
+256 
-265 FPWTNGFVSIKWVNG
+265 
-280 EYKEIKEDIKAS
+280 
-292 NNAQELLKQAS
+292 NNAQVLLEQANT
-303 AILTTLNEACP
+303 ILTTLNSACP
-314 WLSNGGAG
+314 WINNGGAG
-322 NVGGGN
+322 PASSG
-328 SLWAGIDKGDGS
+328 SLWEGIDKGDGS

-355 IKNAAIAVEQSKIVA
+355 IKNAEIAVEQSKIVA

-380 TGKTFNPYKDANF
+380 TGKAFNPYKDASF
-393 AQSMFAN
+393 SQSMFAN
-400 AKAQAEILN
+400 ARAQAEILN

-421 PAAFVKDS
+421 PEAFVKDS
-429 LGVCHEKGSDGN
+429 LGVCYEKGSDGN
-441 LRGTPSGTVTSNTWG
+441 LRGTPSGTVTPNTWG

-464 TVTNLKNSIAHFGTQ
+464 TVTNLKNSIAHFGDQ

-497 GQYKKL
+497 SQYKKL

-511 AALSSL
+511 AAISSL

-537 GIQDNYYID
+537 GIQDNYHID

-552 VQSRS
+552 VQSRT

-650 SFGAFGGIAL
+650 SFGAFGGIQL
-660 AGTSWLNSQYV
+660 AGTSWLNSQFV

-706 RGAEHSAQHGMELG
+706 RGADHSAQHGMELG

>member
-1 MNIKI
+1 
-6 PLIYTILTKACGM
+6 
-19 VLLKDTLPQ
+19 
-28 DLRIK
+28 
-33 SILFQVIKGE
+33 
-43 NMKKK
+43 MKKK
-48 FLSLTLGSLLVSALS
+48 FLSLTLGSLLVSTLS
-63 AEENGF
+63 AEDNGF

-102 LLTSYSALN
+102 LLTNYSVLN

-121 AINNARTNLNASAKN
+121 AINNARGNLNASAKN
-136 LINDKTNSPAYQAVL
+136 LINDKKNSPAYQAVL

-164 SYAISVCGPGSNKNK
+164 SYAISVCGPGSDKSK

-187 NAPANGGTTI
+187 NVPANGGTTI
-197 TCDSFYEPGKFSG
+197 TCDSFYEPGPWSG
-210 ISTEDYAKINKA
+210 ISTENYAKINKA
-222 YQIIQKAFGSSGKD
+222 YQIIQKAFGSSGQD

-256 SVVPGEKWK
+256 SVQPGERWK
-265 FPWTNGFVSIKWVNG
+265 FPWTNGKFVSVKWVNG
-280 EYKEIKEDIKAS
+280 SYKETKEDIKVS
-292 NNAQELLKQAS
+292 NNAQELLQQAS
-303 AILTTLNEACP
+303 IILTTLNEACP
-314 WLSNGGAG
+314 WLSNGGG
-322 NVGGGN
+322 Y
-328 SLWAGIDKGDGS
+328 WKDIKGDGT
-340 ACGIFKNEISAIQDM
+340 ACGNFKNEISAIQDM

-400 AKAQAEILN
+400 AKVQAEILN
-409 RAQAVVKDFERI
+409 RAQQVVKDFERI
-421 PAAFVKDS
+421 PAEFVKDS
-429 LGVCHEKGSDGN
+429 LGVCHEVQNGH
-441 LRGTPSGTVTSNTWG
+441 LRGTPSGTVTDNTWG
-456 AGCAYVGE
+456 AGCAYSKE
-464 TVTNLKNSIAHFGTQ
+464 TITNLKDSIAHFGDQ
-479 AEQIHNAQN
+479 AERIHNARN

-497 GQYKKL
+497 SQYQKL

-511 AALSSL
+511 AAISSL

-706 RGAEHSAQHGMELG
+706 RGADHSAQHGMELG

>member
-1 MNIKI
+1 
-6 PLIYTILTKACGM
+6 
-19 VLLKDTLPQ
+19 
-28 DLRIK
+28 
-33 SILFQVIKGE
+33 
-43 NMKKK
+43 MKKK

-63 AEENGF
+63 AEDNGF
-69 FVSAGYQIG
+69 FVSVGYQIG
-78 ESAQMVKNTKGIQDL
+78 ESAQMVKNTKGIQNL

-102 LLTSYSALN
+102 LLTSYSVLN
-111 TLIRQSADPN
+111 TLIKQSADPV
-121 AINNARTNLNASAKN
+121 AINNTRTNLNASAKN

-151 LALNAAAGLWQVM
+151 LSLNAAAGLWQVM
-164 SYAISVCGPGSNKNK
+164 SYAISVCGPGSDKNK

-187 NAPANGGTTI
+187 NVPSNGGTTI
-197 TCDSFYEPGKFSG
+197 TCDSFYEPGKWSG
-210 ISTEDYAKINKA
+210 ISTENYAKINRA
-222 YQIIQKAFGSSGKD
+222 YQIIQKAFGSSGQD

-243 KELNFEIKGKKND
+243 KELAFEIKGKKND
-256 SVVPGEKWK
+256 TVQPGERWK
-265 FPWTNGFVSIKWVNG
+265 FPWTNGKFVSIKWVNG
-280 EYKEIKEDIKAS
+280 EYTETKENIKVS
-292 NNAQELLKQAS
+292 NNAQELLQQAS
-303 AILTTLNEACP
+303 IILTTLNEACP
-314 WLSNGGAG
+314 WLSNGGKNYWKDIG
-322 NVGGGN
+322 
-328 SLWAGIDKGDGS
+328 GDGT
-340 ACGIFKNEISAIQDM
+340 ACGNFKNEISAIQDM
-355 IKNAAIAVEQSKIVA
+355 IKNAAIAVEQSKIVT
-370 ANAQNQHNLD
+370 ANAQNQSNLD
-380 TGKTFNPYKDANF
+380 AGKTFNPYKDATF

-409 RAQAVVKDFERI
+409 RAQQVVKDFERI

-429 LGVCHEKGSDGN
+429 LGVCHERGSDGN

-456 AGCAYVGE
+456 AGCAYVE
-464 TVTNLKNSIAHFGTQ
+464 QSVTALKDSLAHFGNQ
-479 AEQIHNAQN
+479 ADQINHARD

-497 GQYKKL
+497 GQYQKL

-511 AALSSL
+511 AAVSSL

-530 TNPNSPQ
+530 NNPYSPQ

-582 GIGFQVGYKQ
+582 GIGFQAGYKQ
-592 FFGKNK
+592 FFGENK

-660 AGTSWLNSQYV
+660 AGTSWLNSQFV

>member
-1 MNIKI
+1 
-6 PLIYTILTKACGM
+6 
-19 VLLKDTLPQ
+19 
-28 DLRIK
+28 
-33 SILFQVIKGE
+33 
-43 NMKKK
+43 MKKK

-78 ESAQMVKNTKGIQDL
+78 ESSQMVKNTKGIQDL

-102 LLTSYSALN
+102 LLTNYSTLN

-121 AINNARTNLNASAKN
+121 AINNARGNLNASAKN
-136 LINDKTNSPAYQAVL
+136 LINDKKNSPAYQAVL

-164 SYAISVCGPGSNKNK
+164 SYSISVCGPGSDKSK

-187 NAPANGGTTI
+187 NVPADGRTTI
-197 TCDSFYEPGKFSG
+197 TCDSFYEPGKWSA
-210 ISTEDYAKINKA
+210 ISTENYAKINKA
-222 YQIIQKAFGSSGKD
+222 YQIIQKAFGSSGQD

-256 SVVPGEKWK
+256 TVKPGERWK

-280 EYKEIKEDIKAS
+280 EYKEIKEDIKVS

-303 AILTTLNEACP
+303 TILTTLNEACP

-322 NVGGGN
+322 GAGGGN

-355 IKNAAIAVEQSKIVA
+355 IKNAEIAVEQSKIVA

-421 PAAFVKDS
+421 PAEFVKDS

-464 TVTNLKNSIAHFGTQ
+464 TVTNLKNSIAHFGDQ

-497 GQYKKL
+497 GQYQKL

-706 RGAEHSAQHGMELG
+706 RGADHSAQHGMELG

>member
-1 MNIKI
+1 
-6 PLIYTILTKACGM
+6 
-19 VLLKDTLPQ
+19 
-28 DLRIK
+28 
-33 SILFQVIKGE
+33 
-43 NMKKK
+43 MKKK

-102 LLTSYSALN
+102 LLTNYSVLN

-121 AINNARTNLNASAKN
+121 AINNARGNLNASAKN
-136 LINDKTNSPAYQAVL
+136 LINDKKNSPAYQAVL

-164 SYAISVCGPGSNKNK
+164 SYSISVCGPGSDKSK

-187 NAPANGGTTI
+187 NVPANGGTTI
-197 TCDSFYEPGKFSG
+197 ACDSFYEPGKFSG
-210 ISTEDYAKINKA
+210 ISTENYAKINKA
-222 YQIIQKAFGSSGKD
+222 YQIIQKAFGASGQD

-256 SVVPGEKWK
+256 TVQPGERWK

-280 EYKEIKEDIKAS
+280 EYKEIKEDIKVS

-303 AILTTLNEACP
+303 TILTTLNEACP

-322 NVGGGN
+322 GAGGGN
-328 SLWAGIDKGDGS
+328 SLWAGIDKSDGS

-355 IKNAAIAVEQSKIVA
+355 IKNAEIAVEQSKIVA

-380 TGKTFNPYKDANF
+380 TGKAFNPYKDANF

-421 PAAFVKDS
+421 PAEFVKDS

-464 TVTNLKNSIAHFGTQ
+464 TLTSLKDSIAHFGDQ
-479 AEQIHNAQN
+479 AQQIHNAQN

-497 GQYKKL
+497 GQYQKL

-511 AALSSL
+511 TAISSL

-552 VQSRS
+552 VQSRT

-706 RGAEHSAQHGMELG
+706 RGADHSAQHGMELG